1 MSVRG
6 IQVERNGGQIE
17 RRRQKETTRKINLN
31 DYKLKE
37 THSRSDVGR
46 RQRF

>member
-17 RRRQKETTRKINLN
+17 RRQKETTRKINLN

-37 THSRSDVGR
+37 TNSRSDVGR